1 MHRGQWISRLTLVFG
16 VLFSLPSFSE
26 GKIFSFSR
34 AELTEAYR
42 QGDFEKITTTLR
54 PILTPGNAVSR
65 IDSLFA
71 YRLLGVVYAADPK
84 TRETGRHCFLKL
96 LDLDA
101 KANLVDLFVGTEL
114 DQLWEKTRLEHQV
127 RQRLKQTAVRDTD
140 WLTPEDAEALQR
152 LFDAGE
158 DAEDA
163 NLVLTPNS
171 TPALPLETQPAT
183 TGFPFGNAVVEDERP
198 YWKRPG
204 TWIAAAFAAGVVG
217 YTVYYNLGDAPQDDA
232 KLYHVSKETA
242 SSR

>member
-1 MHRGQWISRLTLVFG
+1 MWKAHPDRGQWICRLVLMVG
-16 VLFSLPSFSE
+16 VLFSITE
-26 GKIFSFSR
+26 GKSFFFSR
-34 AELTEAYR
+34 PELTEAYR
-42 QGDFEKITTTLR
+42 QGDFEKITHSLR

-96 LDLDA
+96 LDLDP

-114 DQLWEKTRLEHQV
+114 DQLWEKTRLEHSV
-127 RQRLKQTAVRDTD
+127 RQRLKHAAMRDTD
-140 WLTPEDAEALQR
+140 WLSPEDAEALQR

-158 DAEDA
+158 FPEEEKQALA
-163 NLVLTPNS
+163 A
-171 TPALPLETQPAT
+171 PALSAETHPVASSL
-183 TGFPFGNAVVEDERP
+183 PFGNSTSEDARP

-217 YTVYYNLGDAPQDDA
+217 YTLYYNLGDAPQDDA